1 MIACLAA
8 ASQAISDVEPRRD
21 ADIGQ
26 TPRLSMI
33 WHRDP
38 TTGNLVARWVAEP
51 TETPWRGSLAP
62 AA

>member
-1 MIACLAA
+1 MIACVAV
-8 ASQAISDVEPRRD
+8 ASQATPEVEQRKDVR
-21 ADIGQ
+21 IGQ

-38 TTGNLVARWVAEP
+38 TTGNLEARWVAEP
-51 TETPWRGSLAP
+51 IETVWRGSLAP